1 MRTDGVFRVGG
12 VVGGLGGAPLGEG
25 GGAEGGR
32 VLVAGGERREE
43 EEDEEEAGSHGSKGV
58 RRYASVQ
65 CGVVGESGVEWSC
78 AAVSSPCECE
88 LLWL

>member
-65 CGVVGESGVEWSC
+65 CGVVGESGVELC
-78 AAVSSPCECE
+78 CRLEPVRV
-88 LLWL
+88 